1 MWIDMNLDRGREN
14 LTTYA
19 LLVFNQ
25 HQLRFANSSTNWS
38 DAIDVVNKT
47 SLCFHQDYSD
57 NSHISGLVNAYSL
70 PLNASSIQ
78 TFLQRPRPTS
88 ALLCRI
94 GRSTSSQYLAGLP
107 PLERQK
113 EWHKEVV
120 GWFQASFLLAKLNLL
135 ASGQGIRATGHIY
148 QRYSTTDDTD

>member
-1 MWIDMNLDRGREN
+1 MNLNYGREN

-19 LLVFNQ
+19 LPIFDQ
-25 HQLRFANSSTNWS
+25 RQLRFANSSTKWS

-47 SLCFHQDYSD
+47 SLRFHQDYSD

-70 PLNASSIQ
+70 PLNASNIQ
-78 TFLQRPRPTS
+78 TFLQHLRPIS
-88 ALLCRI
+88 ALLRRV
-94 GRSTSSQYLAGLP
+94 GRSTSCQYLAGLP

-120 GWFQASFLLAKLNLL
+120 FNSIIAYETSWKGVLVDLPKCDESQD
-135 ASGQGIRATGHIY
+135 Q
-148 QRYSTTDDTD
+148 